1 MGGCPTILC
10 REGSSGND
18 KCLKVFGWG
27 TLFLIISGL
36 VAGFV
41 DVFVLDVAKDAG
53 ITWLG
58 GVTVGLG
65 GLALVGGFVTAV
77 INHSGKGYC
86 TAIRFLA
93 LFGTIALMILPS
105 LLGHHYDVSTA
116 KDIFTNHSLDLLY
129 PGGAIVSS
137 IVFFGDIEKKQ
148 EKSRDY
154 NPLKEPLLQVP
165 GGDIT
170 NSEVPYQRFDSAGSY
185 QPPTVPA
192 PTPKNKDA
200 NGVAASDEES
210 EAGVCTLCN
219 GKGSYYGI
227 KCSRCNH
234 ADDEESERRRLA
246 SPMRRLME
254 EINAA
259 A

>member
-1 MGGCPTILC
+1 
-10 REGSSGND
+10 
-18 KCLKVFGWG
+18 
-27 TLFLIISGL
+27 
-36 VAGFV
+36 
-41 DVFVLDVAKDAG
+41 
-53 ITWLG
+53 
-58 GVTVGLG
+58 
-65 GLALVGGFVTAV
+65 
-77 INHSGKGYC
+77 
-86 TAIRFLA
+86 
-93 LFGTIALMILPS
+93 MILPS

-129 PGGAIVSS
+129 PGG
-137 IVFFGDIEKKQ
+137 E
-148 EKSRDY
+148 
-154 NPLKEPLLQVP
+154 
-165 GGDIT
+165 IT